1 MHVVQVKVTILDP
14 EPAQKELRERI
25 VPMVSQI
32 PGFIAGYWLEPIDGK
47 GESFVVFESEEA
59 ANRMVQGIKAQQ
71 ESGQELPVAFDSI
84 STRGVLVSA

>member
-1 MHVVQVKVTILDP
+1 MHVVQVKVTILDE

-32 PGFIAGYWLEPIDGK
+32 PGFVAGYWLEPVDGK
-47 GESFVVFESEEA
+47 GESLVVFESEDG
-59 ANRMVQGIKAQQ
+59 ANKMVQAIKAQQ
-71 ESGQELPVAFDSI
+71 ESGQDLPVAFDSV

>member
-1 MHVVQVKVTILDP
+1 MHVVQVKVTILDE

-32 PGFIAGYWLEPIDGK
+32 PGFVAGYWLEPVDGK
-47 GESFVVFESEEA
+47 GESLVVFESEDG
-59 ANRMVQGIKAQQ
+59 ANKMVQGIKAQQ
-71 ESGQELPVAFDSI
+71 ESGQDLPVAFDSV